1 MVNEQIDR
9 NLFRSQV
16 GRRRRQLPETE
27 DPPLSYE
34 NFTFTAEQIELCGD
48 DNACLF
54 DFAITGRREVAE
66 ITLESGN
73 NFTDAVE
80 TLRKL

>member
-1 MVNEQIDR
+1 MINERIDGD
-9 NLFRSQV
+9 LFRSQV
-16 GRRRRQLPETE
+16 GRRRRQLPESE

-34 NFTFTAEQIELCGD
+34 NFNFTAEQIELCGE

-54 DFAITGRREVAE
+54 DFAATGRKEVAE
-66 ITLESGN
+66 ITLETGN